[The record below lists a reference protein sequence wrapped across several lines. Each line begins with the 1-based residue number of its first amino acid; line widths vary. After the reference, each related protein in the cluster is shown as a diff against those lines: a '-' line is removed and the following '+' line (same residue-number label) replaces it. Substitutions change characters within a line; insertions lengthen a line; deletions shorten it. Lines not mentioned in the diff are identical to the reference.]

1 MMRRVRRP
9 TGHEALLKRLASD
22 EGPFS
27 TLAEVLTFA
36 AAVGYS
42 EGRREAFTASGEQI
56 DFDIFERLGADRLI
70 DMLAATV
77 NEDVAILGPSQAD
90 ERLTI
95 FEEFANGGL
104 SVLAGTLEDARG
116 DLDRLLTLVLT
127 RKDSSE
133 STQGGAVDFDAVVSE
148 LTR

>member
-9 TGHEALLKRLASD
+9 ASHEALVQRLQSD

-42 EGRREAFTASGEQI
+42 EGRREAFTASGHEI
-56 DFDIFERLGADRLI
+56 DFDTFERLGADRLI
-70 DMLAATV
+70 DMLAAAV
-77 NEDVAILGPSQAD
+77 NEDVAILGPSRAD
-90 ERLTI
+90 ERLTV

-104 SVLAGTLEDARG
+104 GVLAGTLDNARG
-116 DLDRLLTLVLT
+116 DLDRLLTLVLA

-133 STQGGAVDFDAVVSE
+133 SKQGDAVDFDAVVSE